1 MRKKKK
7 MKVINLF
14 GAAGSGKSTT
24 SAGLVYMLNLKL
36 SGKVIEF
43 TPEYFK
49 ELVWEDNVK
58 EVFGR
63 QLEVLAEQNKRLSRL
78 EGKVDFVITDCP
90 LPLIS
95 LYQPENFKN
104 VIGDTF
110 TELTMKIYNNYENI
124 NYLLLRDH
132 HFQSEGRIHN
142 DSQAREI
149 ERKLPDYLKSHNINY
164 QEIRTSQ
171 SPVDLIFADI
181 KANYIKKVKLK

>member
-95 LYQPENFKN
+95 LYQPESFKN

-110 TELTMKIYNNYENI
+110 TELTMKIYQNYENI

-132 HFQSEGRIHN
+132 HFQAEGRIHN

-149 ERKLPDYLKSHNINY
+149 ERRLPDYLKSHNINY
-164 QEIRTSQ
+164 KEVRTSQ
-171 SPVDLIFADI
+171 SPVDLIFEDI
-181 KANYIKKVKLK
+181 KNNYTKKLQLK